1 METELND
8 PRSYRISADKLLA
21 TGFQPKKTV
30 DDAIREIA
38 EKFRS
43 GELKDEERFYNLK
56 GDRESVILD

>member
-43 GELKDEERFYNLK
+43 GELKDEERF
-56 GDRESVILD
+56 